1 MPHSL
6 AVFIAHYG
14 YPAIFSLIF
23 LQEIG
28 VPNPVP
34 NELVLLFSGYLAFL
48 GALNFVLVFLTV
60 VAADFIG
67 TSILYLVFY
76 FFGGALLR
84 KLPKGKFLEK
94 FQAIKTN
101 ISKNGQWGIYLGRL
115 VPYARGYVSVVAGL
129 MRVPPKEFLITV
141 ILSAITWSGG
151 YALAGRLLGKEWQ
164 KVVNVLGLQTA
175 IIVFLLI
182 ILVVVIVYRIQKK
195 APKATE

>member
-14 YPAIFSLIF
+14 YPAIFSLVF

-76 FFGGALLR
+76 FFGGAI
-84 KLPKGKFLEK
+84 
-94 FQAIKTN
+94 A
-101 ISKNGQWGIYLGRL
+101 
-115 VPYARGYVSVVAGL
+115 
-129 MRVPPKEFLITV
+129 
-141 ILSAITWSGG
+141 
-151 YALAGRLLGKEWQ
+151 
-164 KVVNVLGLQTA
+164 
-175 IIVFLLI
+175 
-182 ILVVVIVYRIQKK
+182 
-195 APKATE
+195 